1 MTKII
6 AELCQN
12 HNGNIKLLEEMVH
25 AASEAGAS
33 YCKIQ
38 SMKSSELVYRDRF
51 EFGKLENGKIITIK
65 RPYKNELERLSK
77 LDLTDDD
84 HFLFIELCNK
94 YKIKPTTTIFT
105 RSRLKFLKKL
115 NLDLIKIASF
125 DCASHTM
132 IEEVCKTD
140 IPYIIISTGTTYDH
154 EIEKTVNILKNYKKK
169 YTLLHCISIYP
180 TPACEANLNRID
192 FLKTMSD
199 SVGFSDHSNTDENGI
214 NISIASMLFDVDVIE
229 RHFTILPKEKT
240 KDGVVSINFNE
251 LKTLVEFT
259 KKKKSE
265 IKDYLT
271 KNSTNYMK
279 FFGKEKRVL
288 SEVEL
293 LNRDYYRGR
302 FASKN
307 KDNLIVNNWEDKSLD

>member
-1 MTKII
+1 
-6 AELCQN
+6 
-12 HNGNIKLLEEMVH
+12 
-25 AASEAGAS
+25 
-33 YCKIQ
+33 
-38 SMKSSELVYRDRF
+38 
-51 EFGKLENGKIITIK
+51 
-65 RPYKNELERLSK
+65 
-77 LDLTDDD
+77 
-84 HFLFIELCNK
+84 
-94 YKIKPTTTIFT
+94 
-105 RSRLKFLKKL
+105 
-115 NLDLIKIASF
+115 
-125 DCASHTM
+125 
-132 IEEVCKTD
+132 
-140 IPYIIISTGTTYDH
+140 
-154 EIEKTVNILKNYKKK
+154 
-169 YTLLHCISIYP
+169 
-180 TPACEANLNRID
+180 
-192 FLKTMSD
+192 MSD

-271 KNSTNYMK
+271 KNCPNYMK